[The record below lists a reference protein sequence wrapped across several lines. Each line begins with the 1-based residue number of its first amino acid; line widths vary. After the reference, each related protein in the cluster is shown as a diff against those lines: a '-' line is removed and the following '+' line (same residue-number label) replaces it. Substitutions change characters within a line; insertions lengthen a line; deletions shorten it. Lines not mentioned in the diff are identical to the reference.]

1 MKKAIKILLGGLITL
16 IAAAVISG
24 CSILGSGIDAAAT
37 PKAQFPEAPSLQD
50 FKTIVS
56 YMAAVEAYP
65 VKLAAAHDAAVAEA
79 VANRD
84 HTVAKADAK
93 FESEVAKIRDNFAK
107 AESSANARAKHR
119 IGAVASNDD
128 VSFNEA
134 VVKAEAIL
142 EADHVNALAS
152 ARKSYDE
159 AEKSRN
165 DAVSKAK
172 ADFANTK
179 GKLATEMQQRLDAT
193 DGERKLVSSF
203 DSVDDLQQQVN
214 MLTQQV
220 ADLETIQTPAL
231 VATPCIQQPSF
242 TG

>member
-159 AEKSRN
+159 AEKVR
-165 DAVSKAK
+165 DAAVAKAK
-172 ADFANTK
+172 AAYNARKGELASEMERRLADSKAERDLIANI
-179 GKLATEMQQRLDAT
+179 G
-193 DGERKLVSSF
+193 
-203 DSVDDLQQQVN
+203 SVDNLQQQVKD
-214 MLTQQV
+214 LSDRV
-220 ADLETIQTPAL
+220 AELEAAPLAAPA
-231 VATPCIQQPSF
+231 VPCAAQPAF